1 MLDQCCAKMTK
12 QQSEGQHIEACWVR
26 EETDLFCVNSCSIFH
41 LFKSIVP
48 NMPIL
53 VALDCFVAARGN

>member
-1 MLDQCCAKMTK
+1 MLCKNDKTAIRRAT
-12 QQSEGQHIEACWVR
+12 HCWVR
-26 EETDLFCVNSCSIFH
+26 EETDLFCVNSGCVFH